1 MGQGNMI
8 TRRELRV
15 ARLAPHG
22 QTAIA
27 FIARSLA
34 MIVMG
39 TVAMTD
45 IVVAQGMPA
54 QIHPVQVSV
63 PPGAGR
69 DSLPA
74 PGPFAA
80 PPSPGVPSPGAPG
93 AAALDEGSTPTG
105 EGSYSY
111 NPSGRRDPFG
121 AIGLDK
127 PGVPMEKCHLRP
139 LQCTSLTELSLI
151 GIIWGGF
158 GYTAMVQAPDGKG
171 YTIRQGTKIG
181 PNDGVVSAI
190 TENALVVQERYTDVY
205 GKKQVREYVKLLH
218 PKENNE

>member
-1 MGQGNMI
+1 MGQSHM
-8 TRRELRV
+8 TSHRDLRV
-15 ARLAPHG
+15 ARFATPV
-22 QTAIA
+22 AM
-27 FIARSLA
+27 SLV
-34 MIVMG
+34 MIVLATIAMTT
-39 TVAMTD
+39 TVA
-45 IVVAQGMPA
+45 AQGMPA

-74 PGPFAA
+74 PGPFTA
-80 PPSPGVPSPGAPG
+80 PPAPGVPG
-93 AAALDEGSTPTG
+93 AAVPQESFPAG
-105 EGSYSY
+105 EPSYSY

-121 AIGLDK
+121 AIVLDK
-127 PGVPMEKCHLRP
+127 PGIPMEKCHLRP

>member
-1 MGQGNMI
+1 MI
-8 TRRELRV
+8 SHRDPRV
-15 ARLAPHG
+15 ARFAPLG
-22 QTAIA
+22 PNEIA
-27 FIARSLA
+27 SITVSLA
-34 MIVMG
+34 TIVMG
-39 TVAMTD
+39 TVAMTAT
-45 IVVAQGMPA
+45 VTAQMPA

-80 PPSPGVPSPGAPG
+80 PPTPGAPG
-93 AAALDEGSTPTG
+93 AAAPNEGSTPTG
-105 EGSYSY
+105 EASYSY

-121 AIGLDK
+121 AIGVDK
-127 PGVPMEKCHLRP
+127 PGMPLEKCHLRP

-151 GIIWGGF
+151 GIVWGGF

-190 TENALVVQERYTDVY
+190 TENALVVQERFTDVY